1 MMADAYMAMGDVEE
15 AHKWVKAAARH
26 AKAKGAVGYIRH
38 IATLG
43 IL

>member
-1 MMADAYMAMGDVEE
+1 MIADAYMAMGEVEE

-26 AKAKGAVGYIRH
+26 AKWKGGVGYIRH
-38 IATLG
+38 LVTLG